1 MGLAQVIAAA
11 LTGSRVVANN
21 GALCRPNGHAHC
33 HGVEDPV
40 AAAHLAHLDD
50 FASTALRPSAMS

>member
-1 MGLAQVIAAA
+1 MMVIDAF
-11 LTGSRVVANN
+11 VFNHDN
-21 GALCRPNGHAHC
+21 KAHQISINAGRTHS
-33 HGVEDPV
+33 HGGEDPV